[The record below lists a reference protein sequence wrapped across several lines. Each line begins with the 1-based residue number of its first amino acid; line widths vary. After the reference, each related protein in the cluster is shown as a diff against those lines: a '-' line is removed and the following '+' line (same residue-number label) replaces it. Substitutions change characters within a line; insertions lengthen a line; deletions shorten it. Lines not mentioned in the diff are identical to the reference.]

1 MIDLTINGKEKQL
14 EGPMGLISYLE
25 TLNLNM
31 KFIAVAH
38 NGEVVPRDELGDVGI
53 NQDNVTSVIG
63 AGASGV
69 AIISAI
75 AASPDPE
82 TAASALKRRM
92 VEAWAQVE
100 TKGFR

>member
-38 NGEVVPRDELGDVGI
+38 NGEVVPRDELGDVTLEDGDRI
-53 NQDNVTSVIG
+53 EIVRAVG
-63 AGASGV
+63 GGC
-69 AIISAI
+69 
-75 AASPDPE
+75 
-82 TAASALKRRM
+82 
-92 VEAWAQVE
+92 
-100 TKGFR
+100 